1 MTFETGVFHESYK
14 YAKNFELPITFIV
27 EDNEF
32 SVHTPTKLAWNKSQ
46 DIPDDVIYYQY
57 KNKYP
62 HHGTGKWVNF

>member
-1 MTFETGVFHESYK
+1 MGYVLSGLDPVLRVEKEGAYETYHK
-14 YAKNFELPITFIV
+14 YAGM
-27 EDNEF
+27 D
-32 SVHTPTKLAWNKSQ
+32 WNKRQ